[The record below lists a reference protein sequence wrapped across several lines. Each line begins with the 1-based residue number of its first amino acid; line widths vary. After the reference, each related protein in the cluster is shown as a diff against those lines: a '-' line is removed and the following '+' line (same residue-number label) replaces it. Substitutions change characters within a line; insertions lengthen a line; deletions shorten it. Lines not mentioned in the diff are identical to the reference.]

1 MRAIGVVGAVS
12 TAVAVSGSLGLA
24 TPASAS
30 NYGVELNG
38 TYRVISNGDW
48 ATTSA
53 GPYGAGGAQVFRDQ
67 PTVVQTWTMSSSC
80 TSPIRCSGSVTSD
93 QGWTAELS
101 TTGDYWIVDH
111 VIENWLPC
119 PDGTVVPGAEKFF
132 FWGWDP
138 VGSNR
143 DMKYTDVLPGRDR
156 IKAAS
161 GACGSNKPVV
171 TEWPLRLE
179 KLS

>member
-1 MRAIGVVGAVS
+1 MRGVGVAGAVS
-12 TAVAVSGSLGLA
+12 ALVAVVGSLGSA

-38 TYRVISNGDW
+38 TYRVISNGEW

-53 GPYGAGGAQVFRDQ
+53 GPYGAAGAQVYIDQ

-80 TSPIRCSGSVTSD
+80 TSPIRCSGTVTSD
-93 QGWTAELS
+93 QGWTAALS
-101 TTGDYWIVDH
+101 TTGDYWVVDH
-111 VIENWLPC
+111 VVENWLPC
-119 PDGTVVPGAEKFF
+119 PDGTVVPGAEKFM
-132 FWGWDP
+132 FWGWNPLSSD
-138 VGSNR
+138 R
-143 DMKYTDVLPGRDR
+143 DMTFVDVMPGRDR
-156 IKAAS
+156 TQAAS